1 MLVAILSTLVLV
13 DSCVVIISLFVVGT
27 ALVLLM
33 AVDEVSIEGF
43 EEVEVKPLLLESSL
57 VVEVVVVSA
66 DGIGVELLLGS

>member
-27 ALVLLM
+27 ALVLLT
-33 AVDEVSIEGF
+33 ALDEVSIEGF